1 MEPAQAKVERVV
13 AALEGREADRVP
25 VTDFFW
31 TAFLER
37 VRREWG
43 ADEPF
48 DPYVHWDLDM
58 VVVNPNMDPWIRGIE
73 VVEETPERRVVRTGF
88 GATIEQRPGCP
99 MPLYRDFSVRTWEAV
114 ESAEFDDPL
123 DPRRY
128 QEAIDDPIN
137 GVADALVTGLPPF
150 AERVRTAAERF
161 CVFGGVCEPHE
172 FLWRLMGSENL
183 LMKLAEAPDRAA
195 AVIAR
200 AGEFLEGIVRGQIA
214 AAEGRLT
221 GIYIWGDVA
230 YDGGMFFSPAYWRR
244 AYKPQVARLCR
255 AAHEAGLKVIYHGC
269 GNASAIFEDLIEVGV
284 DAYNPVEAKAGLDV
298 VDLKRRFG
306 RRWAFAG
313 NLDVRVL
320 STNQRE
326 AVRREVLRKLTAAQG
341 GGYILQSDHSVPDTV
356 APDTY
361 DYVVRLA
368 REFGTYPLD
377 PEALGQV
384 E

>member
-1 MEPAQAKVERVV
+1 
-13 AALEGREADRVP
+13 
-25 VTDFFW
+25 
-31 TAFLER
+31 
-37 VRREWG
+37 
-43 ADEPF
+43 
-48 DPYVHWDLDM
+48 
-58 VVVNPNMDPWIRGIE
+58 
-73 VVEETPERRVVRTGF
+73 
-88 GATIEQRPGCP
+88 
-99 MPLYRDFSVRTWEAV
+99 
-114 ESAEFDDPL
+114 
-123 DPRRY
+123 
-128 QEAIDDPIN
+128 
-137 GVADALVTGLPPF
+137 
-150 AERVRTAAERF
+150 
-161 CVFGGVCEPHE
+161 
-172 FLWRLMGSENL
+172 
-183 LMKLAEAPDRAA
+183 
-195 AVIAR
+195 
-200 AGEFLEGIVRGQIA
+200 
-214 AAEGRLT
+214 
-221 GIYIWGDVA
+221 
-230 YDGGMFFSPAYWRR
+230 
-244 AYKPQVARLCR
+244 
-255 AAHEAGLKVIYHGC
+255 
-269 GNASAIFEDLIEVGV
+269 V